1 MRLDERVAIVTGA
14 GSGIGRATARLF
26 AQEGAFVVC
35 ADWSADGGNATV
47 AEITQ
52 EGGTAIFV
60 PTDVSKAEDV
70 ARLVETAA
78 TEFGGVDILVNNAAV
93 GGSGRLMDLSEADW
107 DHILA
112 INLKSV
118 FLCTQA
124 VVPHMLQ
131 RGRGAIINISS
142 VLGFTAFPST
152 VAYSTA
158 KAGILGFTRAV
169 GLDLARRNI
178 RVNAI
183 APGSIDTPMM
193 WDGVTDDEM
202 PQVAREVA
210 EAEPVGRVGAPMEIA
225 RAALFL
231 ASDESSF
238 IIGAPLIVDGGLL
251 AKCPAPR

>member
-1 MRLDERVAIVTGA
+1 MAD
-14 GSGIGRATARLF
+14 TA
-26 AQEGAFVVC
+26 
-35 ADWSADGGNATV
+35 V
-47 AEITQ
+47 AEY
-52 EGGTAIFV
+52 GGI
-60 PTDVSKAEDV
+60 
-70 ARLVETAA
+70 
-78 TEFGGVDILVNNAAV
+78 DILVNNAAI
-93 GGSGRLMDLSEADW
+93 GGGGRLMELSEAEW
-107 DHILA
+107 DRIIA

-124 VVPHMLQ
+124 VVPHMHT
-131 RGRGAIINISS
+131 RGRGAIVNISS
-142 VLGFTAFPST
+142 VLGFTAFPGT

-169 GLDLARRNI
+169 ALDLARWNI

-193 WDGVTDDEM
+193 WEGVTEAEM
-202 PQVAREVA
+202 PRVAREVA
-210 EAEPVGRVGAPMEIA
+210 EAEPVGRVGDPWEIA

-238 IIGAPLIVDGGLL
+238 VVGTPLIVDGGLL